1 MDARRSRNLDLI
13 KDEGMKSIAFM
24 AIAIICVCATCLAI
38 IVAAGLSVGLALNW
52 MVPAIDLGVA
62 TLCGLVAVAMFA
74 FAARDFARLVKADF
88 MREAELNEVSD
99 DDDEELLSAEQV
111 ESLADQLSEAV
122 LMRIVTKDTW
132 VRPRSKSRR

>member
-1 MDARRSRNLDLI
+1 M

-62 TLCGLVAVAMFA
+62 TLCGLVTVAMFA
-74 FAARDFARLVKADF
+74 IAARDFARLVKAHV
-88 MREAELNEVSD
+88 MREVELNEVGD
-99 DDDEELLSAEQV
+99 DDDEELLSAAQV

-122 LMRIVTKDTW
+122 LMRIVAKDTW